1 MKDLAREHRRL
12 DDPTYDG
19 RRLADAALVPR
30 ERRPRR
36 AHPVEAAQ
44 QVLVAPRVQV
54 VICMRGKKAIRAV
67 RQRQAKWSSHRLG
80 ETRETRRHMYA
91 ATTTRCTLIRSV
103 RSTTARRRYTNG
115 LSHRYDT
122 KAGAQSCAT
131 DARYCRL
138 PRRRGR
144 AHVGWPRRAC
154 RRNGWSRS
162 LAVSRARMPP
172 VHRILVLC
180 CLILSGSTLVLV

>member
-19 RRLADAALVPR
+19 RRLADVALVPR

-44 QVLVAPRVQV
+44 QVLVAPRVEV
-54 VICMRGKKAIRAV
+54 VICMRGRKAIRAV
-67 RQRQAKWSSHRLG
+67 NGKQSGARTDRLG
-80 ETRETRRHMYA
+80 ERRDDEARRHVYA

-162 LAVSRARMPP
+162 IAVSRARMHAGAP
-172 VHRILVLC
+172 HARALSN
-180 CLILSGSTLVLV
+180 LIW